1 MRPLEPAELYKRCDP
16 RQLQFATTA
25 ELEDLTTIIG
35 QERALAALEFGV
47 GMEREGYN
55 LYVLGPPGMG
65 KQSAVRQYLEQQAAG
80 RPRPAD
86 WCYVNNF
93 QQPQCPNALSLPAG
107 RGRQF
112 RNDLHQLVEDLRS
125 VIPAA
130 FEGEEYQHAVQEM
143 DSALKERQEAAFQEL
158 GDEATR
164 VGLGLIRTPAGF
176 LFAPLRDGEV
186 LPPEKVSELP
196 DEEVRRLEKE
206 RERLEA
212 KLEKL
217 LRQIPSWRRETRDK
231 VRKLNEQ
238 VALEAVS
245 HEMAEMREHYADLSA
260 VIEHLDALQQDVLA
274 HLDDFQKPESAVS
287 ADQSEAGGADSLEI
301 RYAVNLIID
310 NGAVENGAP
319 VIYEDN
325 PTYQNL
331 FGRVEHVAQMGALV
345 TNFTHIHAG
354 AMQRACGGYLVL
366 EIHKLLMQPFAWE
379 GLKRSLRAGQISI
392 ESLGQM
398 LSLVST
404 VGLEPEPL
412 PLDVKVVLI
421 GDRIYYYL
429 LCEYDPDF
437 NELFKV
443 AADFEDRVE
452 RSEENDRL
460 YAQLIG
466 TIARKEKL
474 RHFDVEAVA
483 RIVEHGARLAEDS
496 ERISTHMRSLA
507 DLVREADYWANR
519 SDREVV
525 SEADVNRAIRA
536 QRYRTGR
543 IPERLQ
549 EEIRRGT
556 ILIDTEGEKTGQ
568 INGLSVMQLGE
579 RMFGQP
585 ARITATARL
594 GEGELVDIE
603 REVELG
609 GAIHSKGVLIL
620 SSFLAARFATDHPLS
635 LSASLVFEQS
645 YGYVEGDSA
654 SVAELCVL
662 LSALAEAP
670 IRQSMAVTGSV
681 NQHGD
686 IQAIGGVNEKIEGFF
701 DICQSRGLNGDQG
714 VLIPAANAKH
724 LMLREDVVEAVSRG
738 EFAVYTATHIDEAI
752 ELLTGV
758 TAGRRDSQGGFPD
771 GSINARVESKLQ
783 AFSEARRSFAEHG
796 KEESETDSAS
806 EPEDDS
812 A

>member
-1 MRPLEPAELYKRCDP
+1 MHPLEPAELRKRCDP
-16 RQLQFATTA
+16 QQLQFATTA
-25 ELEDLTTIIG
+25 DLEDLTTIIG

-65 KQSAVRQYLEQQAAG
+65 KQSAVRQFLEQQAAG

-93 QQPQCPNALSLPAG
+93 QQPQRPNALSLPAG

-112 RNDLHQLVEDLRS
+112 QSDLRQLVEELRT

-130 FEGEEYQHAVQEM
+130 FEGEEYQQAVQEM
-143 DSALKERQEAAFQEL
+143 DAALKERQEAAFQAL
-158 GDEATR
+158 GDEATQA
-164 VGLGLIRTPAGF
+164 GLGLIRTPTGF

-196 DEEVRRLEKE
+196 DEEVKRLEKE

-231 VRKLNEQ
+231 VRQLNEQ
-238 VALEAVS
+238 VALEAVT
-245 HEMAEMREHYADLSA
+245 HETAEMREHYADLTA
-260 VIEHLDALQQDVLA
+260 VIDHLDALQRDVLA
-274 HLDDFQKPESAVS
+274 RLDDSQKSESGAS
-287 ADQSEAGGADSLEI
+287 TEQTETGGTDALEI
-301 RYAVNLIID
+301 RYAVNLMID
-310 NGAVENGAP
+310 NGAVDNGAP

-345 TNFTHIHAG
+345 TDFTHIHAG

-366 EIHKLLMQPFAWE
+366 EIHKVLMQPFAWE
-379 GLKRSLRAGQISI
+379 GLKRALRAGQISI

-404 VGLEPEPL
+404 VGLEPEPI

-452 RSEENDRL
+452 RSAENDRL

-466 TIARKEKL
+466 TLVRKENL

-483 RIVEHGARLAEDS
+483 RIVEHGARMAEDS
-496 ERISTHMRSLA
+496 ERVSTHMRSLA
-507 DLVREADYWANR
+507 DLVREADYWANQ
-519 SDREVV
+519 SGREVV
-525 SEADVNRAIRA
+525 AVTDVNKAIQA

-556 ILIDTEGEKTGQ
+556 ILIDTDGEKIGQ

-579 RMFGQP
+579 RLFGQP

-609 GAIHSKGVLIL
+609 GAIHSKGGTDSLLLFGRTICHRSSALFIGEPGVRTVLWVCGGRQRVGGRALRLALGVGRGADSTIDGGDRL
-620 SSFLAARFATDHPLS
+620 GQSARRHPGHRRSERKDRGVFRHLPVAGFERRAGRADTGVERQASDAARR
-635 LSASLVFEQS
+635 
-645 YGYVEGDSA
+645 Y
-654 SVAELCVL
+654 
-662 LSALAEAP
+662 
-670 IRQSMAVTGSV
+670 RR
-681 NQHGD
+681 
-686 IQAIGGVNEKIEGFF
+686 GGEPRRV
-701 DICQSRGLNGDQG
+701 CGLYSD
-714 VLIPAANAKH
+714 AY
-724 LMLREDVVEAVSRG
+724 R
-738 EFAVYTATHIDEAI
+738 
-752 ELLTGV
+752 
-758 TAGRRDSQGGFPD
+758 
-771 GSINARVESKLQ
+771 
-783 AFSEARRSFAEHG
+783 
-796 KEESETDSAS
+796 
-806 EPEDDS
+806 
-812 A
+812 